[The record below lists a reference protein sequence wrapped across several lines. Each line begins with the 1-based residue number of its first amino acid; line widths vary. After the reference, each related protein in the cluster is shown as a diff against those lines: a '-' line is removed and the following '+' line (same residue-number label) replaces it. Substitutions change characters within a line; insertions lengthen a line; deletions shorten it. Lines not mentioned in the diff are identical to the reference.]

1 MHVAAI
7 VPAAGRGLRFGASQ
21 PKQFLSIGGR
31 TVLERSVGAL
41 LAHPMISEVVIALPA
56 DLIDGLPPSLQNASK
71 PLCVVAGGSRRQDSV
86 ANAFRALAAGVEI
99 VVVHDAARPFV
110 SAPVIDRT
118 IAAAADAGAAVAAV
132 RARDTIKQARV
143 DAAGRSASDH
153 VTVGAT
159 LERQSI
165 FLAQTPQAFRREVL
179 REALAAAP
187 GGMDATDEAALV
199 ERTGGTVRLVEG
211 EQVNIKITMPED
223 LPIAEAIA
231 RTLDG
236 PVPSDGRHPADMRSA
251 SQADASPRPLF
262 RVGTGYD
269 LHRLVDGRPLVLG
282 GVVIPFDRGL
292 AGHSDADAISH
303 AVADAMLGAVG
314 ADDIGHHF
322 PDTDP
327 RWRGASSIDL
337 LVRVSSLVRGCGF
350 VVGNVDVTVVAE
362 RPRLAPYIPSMR
374 EVLAGA
380 LGVSVDQVSI
390 KGKTNEGVGALGE
403 GRAIA
408 VHAVALVVSRAD

>member
-41 LAHPMISEVVIALPA
+41 LAHPTISEVVIALPP
-56 DLIDGLPPSLQNASK
+56 DLLNGLPRSLQNASK
-71 PLCVVAGGSRRQDSV
+71 PLRVVAGGSRRQDSV
-86 ANAFRALAAGVEI
+86 ANAFHVLEDSVEI
-99 VVVHDAARPFV
+99 VVIHDAARPFV
-110 SAPVIDRT
+110 SARLIDRT
-118 IAAAADAGAAVAAV
+118 IAAAADAGAALAAV
-132 RARDTIKQARV
+132 PARDTIKQARV
-143 DAAGRSASDH
+143 DAAGPSTPRR

-159 LERQSI
+159 LERESI

-179 REALAAAP
+179 REALAAA
-187 GGMDATDEAALV
+187 GDAEATDEAALV

-231 RTLDG
+231 RTLDE
-236 PVPSDGRHPADMRSA
+236 PVPPGTPHPVDRQSFGPPGT
-251 SQADASPRPLF
+251 SPRCAI

-269 LHRLVDGRPLVLG
+269 LHRLVNGRPLVLG
-282 GVVIPFDRGL
+282 GVVVPFDRGL

-303 AVADAMLGAVG
+303 AIADAMLGAVG

-327 RWRGASSIDL
+327 QWRGASSIDL
-337 LVRVSSLVRGCGF
+337 LGRVSAVVRGCGF
-350 VVGNVDVTVVAE
+350 EVGNVDVTVIAE

-374 EVLAGA
+374 ETLAGA
-380 LGVSVDQVSI
+380 LGVNVECVSI

-403 GRAIA
+403 GSAIA
-408 VHAVALVVSRAD
+408 VHAVALVVRRTD